1 MNRLP
6 NDYSARGLADEWR
19 EPTLRS
25 DDAFASWT
33 EWTDRTSARPADAIM
48 DALVILG
55 VLVIVALGAISG
67 APASGSP
74 FDEGRFIQPAAA
86 APGHHKVHFISV
98 PGEGNVRGDQGED
111 CLGA

>member
-6 NDYSARGLADEWR
+6 NDYSAPSLSDEWR
-19 EPTLRS
+19 EPSIRS

-33 EWTDRTSARPADAIM
+33 EWTDRTSPRPADAIM

-67 APASGSP
+67 APASGP
-74 FDEGRFIQPAAA
+74 AFDAGYLAPPAAA

-98 PGEGNVRGDQGED
+98 SGERDAGGGKGED

>member
-19 EPTLRS
+19 EPSIRS
-25 DDAFASWT
+25 DEAFASWT
-33 EWTDRTSARPADAIM
+33 EWTDRTSAKPADAIM

-67 APASGSP
+67 APASGP
-74 FDEGRFIQPAAA
+74 AFDDGQLTQPAAVV
-86 APGHHKVHFISV
+86 PGHHKVHFISL
-98 PGEGNVRGDQGED
+98 PGEGNAAGDKGED